1 MCTVSGAK
9 LILRR
14 GRRLGASRNIV
25 MGERGVGG
33 EDQKRI
39 ARSEMGKR
47 AAVELILDLCL
58 GLVVR

>member
-1 MCTVSGAK
+1 
-9 LILRR
+9 
-14 GRRLGASRNIV
+14 